1 MSAAKHLIWKVLKAN
16 ISIAQTIGYVAA
28 LFAGLTIIM
37 AGAALFADVSRMAG
51 GESAS
56 PLFPDSFRVVSK
68 ASDSSPLSF
77 LSAAPGFSENEIKE
91 IASQGFVK
99 RCAPFATSR
108 FEASVTADFGG
119 ARFSTAIFFEGVPDD
134 FFETRPASWGFDPTN
149 PVIPI
154 ILPSDYLTLYNFGY
168 APSRGLPKLSPR
180 LITKVPLRVMIA
192 GREGMESF
200 PARVVG
206 FSNRLNTI
214 AVPVGFIEW
223 ANSRYGT
230 LPNAA
235 PLRLI
240 VETKGDAGTA
250 AERYFASKGLEL
262 SDSESGSGRV
272 ADFLRGVALIVAILG
287 IALCLLALFIA
298 TLSLGLL
305 ISKNRG
311 AIRDLRLL
319 GFSGA
324 DVSRGYRRMVVSAN
338 IAAYALAA
346 ACFVLI
352 ELVWSSALEAS
363 GTTPAPIW
371 IPLAIG
377 TVVTA
382 LISIVCHHYIVR
394 SVDF

>member
-1 MSAAKHLIWKVLKAN
+1 M
-16 ISIAQTIGYVAA
+16 
-28 LFAGLTIIM
+28 
-37 AGAALFADVSRMAG
+37 
-51 GESAS
+51 
-56 PLFPDSFRVVSK
+56 
-68 ASDSSPLSF
+68 
-77 LSAAPGFSENEIKE
+77 
-91 IASQGFVK
+91 K

-119 ARFSTAIFFEGVPDD
+119 SRFSTAIFFEGVPGD
-134 FFETRPASWGFDPTN
+134 FFETLPASWGFDPTN

-223 ANSRYGT
+223 ANGRYGT
-230 LPNAA
+230 LPTTD

-305 ISKNRG
+305 ISKNRD

-352 ELVWSSALEAS
+352 ELVWSSALEVS

-377 TVVTA
+377 AVVTA
-382 LISIVCHHYIVR
+382 LISIVCRLHIVK